1 LLTESRVSGMLKS
14 SIGISELGL
23 VRLDI
28 WGLLGVRDQCAL
40 WDSVIEEPVGKCCV
54 GSCCC

>member
-1 LLTESRVSGMLKS
+1 MLKS